1 MHQLFSPILNKM
13 IDEATE
19 LQAITYLAF
28 NENEDSSA
36 PIRCST
42 NPTVTPIKTNRL
54 M

>member
-1 MHQLFSPILNKM
+1 M

-28 NENEDSSA
+28 NENEDSSTDA
-36 PIRCST
+36 SIRCST